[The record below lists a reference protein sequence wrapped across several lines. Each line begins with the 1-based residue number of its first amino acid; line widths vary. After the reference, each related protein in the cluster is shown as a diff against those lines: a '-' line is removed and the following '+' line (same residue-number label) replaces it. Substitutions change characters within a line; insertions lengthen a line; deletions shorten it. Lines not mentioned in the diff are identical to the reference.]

1 MTLADLKEFII
12 DNCHFNVADDAS
24 DNDNDYDIQIADDLF
39 SGGWDYFVMV
49 DNEGVTFFP
58 KLVAEGRTGLYST
71 IAILKDNQCESI
83 YEWSVPKK
91 AIDIS
96 EDKVLEYI
104 QIIEMELKRV
114 REEIKLNEIQ
124 KDF

>member
-12 DNCHFNVADDAS
+12 DNCHFKADI
-24 DNDNDYDIQIADDLF
+24 DNNGYDVLITDDLF

-49 DNEGVTFFP
+49 DDEGVTFFP
-58 KLVAEGRTGLYST
+58 KLVAEPGTGLYST

-114 REEIKLNEIQ
+114 REEIKLDEIQ